1 MRERLDPLP
10 GGEKYQKSNSD
21 SDPQITSYTDTM
33 KLGALALVLVV
44 VFVAQV
50 AAFRPTARRTLSS
63 RETRVG
69 MARGE
74 PKVIDPNETEEGMY
88 GAARGCEQV

>member
-1 MRERLDPLP
+1 
-10 GGEKYQKSNSD
+10 
-21 SDPQITSYTDTM
+21 M

-44 VFVAQV
+44 VLVAQV

-74 PKVIDPNETEEGMY
+74 AKVIDPNETEEGMY